1 MTPHLLH
8 VFLSFRAGG
17 TPLRTVHVMTFLAA
31 TGRHTVISIDGVTTA
46 ADRISD
52 GIVVEI
58 LSVMVR
64 TRRPVYNLL
73 GLHRVVLMR
82 HLLFGA

>member
-8 VFLSFRAGG
+8 VFLSFSAGG
-17 TPLRTVHVMTFLAA
+17 TRLRTVHVMTCLADP
-31 TGRHTVISIDGVTTA
+31 GRHTVISIDGVTTPT
-46 ADRISD
+46 DRISE

-64 TRRPVYNLL
+64 TRRPVFNLL